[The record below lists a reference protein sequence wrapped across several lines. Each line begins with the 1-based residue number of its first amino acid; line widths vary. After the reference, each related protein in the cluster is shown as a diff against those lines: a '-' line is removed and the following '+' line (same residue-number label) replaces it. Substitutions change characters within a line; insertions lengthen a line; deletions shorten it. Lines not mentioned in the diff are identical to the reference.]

1 MDLKTLQNMPSWQWP
16 KEAGRILLGILRDGR
31 ADASDRLL
39 AAELAGDF
47 TVISDELADALL
59 CIVQQGDESEQ
70 LRAEAVLSLGP
81 ALEYIDEDL
90 FDDPDEMTIS
100 ERMFNRIQDSLRRL
114 YMDAGVPKEVRR
126 RILETSVRA
135 PQDWHRDAVRAAY
148 VSDKEDWKLTAVF
161 CMGFVDGFD
170 DQILEALDSKNPDI
184 HYEAVRAAGN
194 WGLDG
199 AWPHIAAVLDAGES
213 DKLLLLAAIEA
224 AANIRPQE
232 AAGILGDFLDSD
244 DEDIVEAVYEA
255 MAMAELPLDDEYF
268 DEDDETI
275 H

>member
-1 MDLKTLQNMPSWQWP
+1 M
-16 KEAGRILLGILRDGR
+16 
-31 ADASDRLL
+31 
-39 AAELAGDF
+39 
-47 TVISDELADALL
+47 
-59 CIVQQGDESEQ
+59 
-70 LRAEAVLSLGP
+70 
-81 ALEYIDEDL
+81 DEDL
-90 FDDPDEMTIS
+90 FDDSDEVTIS
-100 ERMFNRIQDSLRRL
+100 EGMFRRIQDSLRRY

-126 RILETSVRA
+126 RILETSVHA
-135 PQDWHRDAVRAAY
+135 PQGWHRDAVRAAY

-170 DQILEALDSKNPDI
+170 DQLLEALSSKNPDI
-184 HYEAVRAAGN
+184 RYEAVRAAGN

-199 AWPHIAAVLDAGES
+199 AWPQIAAVIAAGES
-213 DKLLLLAAIEA
+213 DKPLLLAAIEA
-224 AANIRPQE
+224 AANIRPRE
-232 AAGILGDFLDSD
+232 AAEILGYLIDSE

>member
-1 MDLKTLQNMPSWQWP
+1 MDLKTLQDMPSWGWP
-16 KEAGRILLGILRDGR
+16 KDTGKMLEKILRDGR
-31 ADASDRLL
+31 ADASDRLI

-81 ALEYIDEDL
+81 ALEYMDEDL
-90 FDDPDEMTIS
+90 FDDPDDVTIS
-100 ERMFNRIQDSLRRL
+100 EGMFNRIQDSLRRQ

-170 DQILEALDSKNPDI
+170 YQILEALDSRNPDI

-199 AWPHIAAVLDAGES
+199 AWPYIAAVLADGES

-224 AANIRPQE
+224 AAYIRPQE
-232 AAGILGDFLDSD
+232 AAEVLGYLMDSD

-255 MAMAELPLDDEYF
+255 IAMAELPLDDEYF

>member
-1 MDLKTLQNMPSWQWP
+1 MDLKTLQNMLSWEWP
-16 KEAGRILLGILRDGR
+16 KEAGRVLLAILRDGR

-59 CIVQQGDESEQ
+59 SIVQQGDESEQ
-70 LRAEAVLSLGP
+70 LRTEAVLSLGP
-81 ALEYIDEDL
+81 ALEYMDEDL
-90 FDDPDEMTIS
+90 FDDSDEVTIS
-100 ERMFNRIQDSLRRL
+100 EGMFRRIQDSLRRL

-135 PQDWHRDAVRAAY
+135 PQDWHRDVVRAAY

-170 DQILEALDSKNPDI
+170 DQILEALGSKNPDI

-199 AWPHIAAVLDAGES
+199 AWPHIAAVIAAGES
-213 DKLLLLAAIEA
+213 DKPLLLAAIEA
-224 AANIRPQE
+224 ATYIRPQE
-232 AAGILGDFLDSD
+232 AVAILRDLMDSD

>member
-1 MDLKTLQNMPSWQWP
+1 MDLKTLQNMPSWEWP
-16 KEAGRILLGILRDGR
+16 KEAGRVLLAILRDGR

-59 CIVQQGDESEQ
+59 SIVQQGDESEQ
-70 LRAEAVLSLGP
+70 LRTEAVLSLGP
-81 ALEYIDEDL
+81 ALEYMDEDL
-90 FDDPDEMTIS
+90 FDDSDDVTIS
-100 ERMFNRIQDSLRRL
+100 EGMFRRIQDSLRRL

-135 PQDWHRDAVRAAY
+135 PQDWHRDVVRAAY

-170 DQILEALDSKNPDI
+170 DQILEALGSKNPDI

-199 AWPHIAAVLDAGES
+199 AWPHIAAVIAAGES
-213 DKLLLLAAIEA
+213 DKPLLLAAIEA
-224 AANIRPQE
+224 ATYIRPQE
-232 AAGILGDFLDSD
+232 AVEIFGDLLDSD

>member
-1 MDLKTLQNMPSWQWP
+1 MDLKRLQEMPSWDWP
-16 KEAGRILLGILRDGR
+16 KDTGRMLEKILRDGR

-59 CIVQQGDESEQ
+59 FIVQQRDESEQ

-81 ALEYIDEDL
+81 ALEYMDEDL
-90 FDDPDEMTIS
+90 FDDSDEVTIS
-100 ERMFNRIQDSLRRL
+100 EGMFRRIQDSLRRY

-126 RILETSVRA
+126 RILETSVHA
-135 PQDWHRDAVRAAY
+135 PQGWHRDAVRAAY

-170 DQILEALDSKNPDI
+170 DQLLEALSSKNPDI

-199 AWPHIAAVLDAGES
+199 AWPQIAAIIAAGES

-224 AANIRPQE
+224 AANIRPRE
-232 AAGILGDFLDSD
+232 AAEILGYLIDSE

>member
-1 MDLKTLQNMPSWQWP
+1 MDLKTLQNMLSWEWP
-16 KEAGRILLGILRDGR
+16 KEAGRVLLAILRDGR

-59 CIVQQGDESEQ
+59 SIVQQGDESEQ
-70 LRAEAVLSLGP
+70 LRTEAVLSLGP
-81 ALEYIDEDL
+81 ALEYMDEDL
-90 FDDPDEMTIS
+90 FDDSDEVTIS
-100 ERMFNRIQDSLRRL
+100 EGMFRRIQDSLRRL

-135 PQDWHRDAVRAAY
+135 PQDWHRDVVRAAY

-170 DQILEALDSKNPDI
+170 DQILEALGSKNPDI

-199 AWPHIAAVLDAGES
+199 AWPHIAAVIAAGES
-213 DKLLLLAAIEA
+213 DKPLLLAAIEA
-224 AANIRPQE
+224 ATYIRPQE
-232 AAGILGDFLDSD
+232 AVEIFGDLMDSD

>member
-1 MDLKTLQNMPSWQWP
+1 V
-16 KEAGRILLGILRDGR
+16 LLAILRDGR

-59 CIVQQGDESEQ
+59 SIVQQGDESEQ
-70 LRAEAVLSLGP
+70 LRTEAVLSLGP
-81 ALEYIDEDL
+81 ALEYMDEDL
-90 FDDPDEMTIS
+90 FDDSDEVTIS
-100 ERMFNRIQDSLRRL
+100 EGMFRRIQDSLRRL

-135 PQDWHRDAVRAAY
+135 PQDWHRDVVRAAY

-170 DQILEALDSKNPDI
+170 DQILEALGSKNPDI

-199 AWPHIAAVLDAGES
+199 AWPHIAAVIAAGES
-213 DKLLLLAAIEA
+213 DKPLLLAAIEA
-224 AANIRPQE
+224 ATYIRPQE
-232 AAGILGDFLDSD
+232 AVEIFGDLMDSD